1 MKDMFAHL
9 HNFML
14 GVKSETPRPEFN
26 EIPEVKPIKIPVI
39 KDKSKVLY
47 IKLQST
53 KNPDD
58 YMPLDTYYEGVINT
72 GDILY
77 NPRTQEVMSINFL
90 RISDQGIIATVGLT
104 RGLENTKKVPFA
116 NTETLMVVPQE

>member
-14 GVKSETPRPEFN
+14 GFKPETPRPEFDD
-26 EIPEVKPIKIPVI
+26 IPKVKPIKIPII
-39 KDKSKVLY
+39 KDKSKALY
-47 IKLQST
+47 VELQSSR
-53 KNPDD
+53 NPDD
-58 YMPLDTYYEGVINT
+58 YIPMDTYYEDVLNI

-90 RISDQGIIATVGLT
+90 RISDLGIISTIGLT
-104 RGLENTKKVPFA
+104 RGLEGTRVVPFMG
-116 NTETLMVVPQE
+116 TEKLLVLPQE